1 MTPPSAHGVRRPG
14 AQPVHA
20 PGDARAPSPRT
31 PLRGHDATAGDR
43 ARLIR
48 RLVQAERIETQ
59 LGLVRALRRHGVSVT
74 QATVSRDIKQLG
86 LVKVP
91 EGAHYRY
98 ALPGTPAHP
107 GPEAA
112 EHLRGV
118 MGEFAREVL
127 SALDLILVKT
137 VPGGAAPVA
146 QAIDD
151 AGWGEVAGTLAG
163 EDTIIIVP
171 RVRSSAREIAGR
183 LTALLP

>member
-1 MTPPSAHGVRRPG
+1 MMVI
-14 AQPVHA
+14 
-20 PGDARAPSPRT
+20 DRA
-31 PLRGHDATAGDR
+31 ANER

-59 LGLVRALRRHGVSVT
+59 LGLVRALSRHGVSVT
-74 QATVSRDIKQLG
+74 QATVSRDIKRLG
-86 LVKVP
+86 LVKIP
-91 EGAHYRY
+91 DGAHYRY
-98 ALPGTPAHP
+98 ALPGTPTHP
-107 GPEAA
+107 RPEAA
-112 EHLRGV
+112 QHLRGV
-118 MGEFAREVL
+118 MGEFGREVL

-151 AGWGEVAGTLAG
+151 VGWGEVAGTLAG

-171 RVRSSAREIAGR
+171 RVRSAAREITER